1 MHGPRNIR
9 KPKTAKL
16 SSRPKVPREPFTI
29 SGLKSSFGLRVEA
42 PVCKCLGP
50 LCYAARKMAPI
61 LQHGSSSS
69 RKSDLRPIGSIL
81 AAVR

>member
-42 PVCKCLGP
+42 PVCKVLG
-50 LCYAARKMAPI
+50 A
-61 LQHGSSSS
+61 SV
-69 RKSDLRPIGSIL
+69 LRSPQDGPHFS
-81 AAVR
+81 AW